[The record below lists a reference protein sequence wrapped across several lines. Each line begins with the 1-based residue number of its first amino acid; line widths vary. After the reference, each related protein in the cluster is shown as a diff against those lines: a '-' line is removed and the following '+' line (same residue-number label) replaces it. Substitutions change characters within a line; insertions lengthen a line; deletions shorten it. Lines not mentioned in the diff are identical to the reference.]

1 MKLILNE
8 EQVMLK
14 DMAEGFLRT
23 SAPVD
28 QLRQLRDEENPDGFD
43 RSTWAEMAEMGW
55 AGVLTPEEHGGV
67 GLGLV
72 EAGVI
77 AEQMGRTLTASPFM
91 STAVLGAT
99 AINGFGSDEQ
109 KNEWLPGMAAGE
121 KITAVAVDEGRKHQP
136 FAVATTAERAGNG
149 FRLNGKKSF
158 VMDAHVADALIVSAR
173 TSGNVGDED
182 GITLFI
188 VPRDADGITVDK
200 LAMVDSRNTARVDLD
215 NVDVTAGA
223 VLGEVDGGA
232 KALRKILNAG
242 RAVLAAEMSGSAQ
255 ETFGRSVEYM
265 KERKQFG
272 ALIGSF
278 QSLQHRAAHLY
289 SEMEM
294 AKSLILKSLMALDAD
309 APEAQELT
317 HAAKAKI
324 GQVAQLAAQEGVQWH
339 GGVGMTDAVDIG
351 FFMKRVRVAE
361 AYLGDSNYHANEF
374 ARLRGY

>member
-1 MKLILNE
+1 MKLVLNE
-8 EQVMLK
+8 EQIMLK
-14 DMAEGFLRT
+14 DMAEGFLT
-23 SAPVD
+23 QSAPVD
-28 QLRQLRDEENPDGFD
+28 QLRKLRDEGNPDGFD
-43 RSTWAEMAEMGW
+43 RATWAAMAEMGW

-72 EAGVI
+72 EAGVL

-99 AINGFGSDEQ
+99 AINGFGTDEQ
-109 KNEWLPGMAAGE
+109 KAEWLPGMAAGE

-136 FAVATTAERAGNG
+136 FAVATTAERSGNG

-158 VMDAHVADALIVSAR
+158 VMDAHIADALVISAR
-173 TSGNVGDED
+173 TSGNPGDED

-188 VPRDADGITVDK
+188 VPRDADGVTVNK
-200 LAMVDSRNTARVDLD
+200 LNMVDSRNTARVNLE

-232 KALRKILNAG
+232 KALRKMLNAG

-309 APEAQELT
+309 VPEAQELT

-324 GQVAQLAAQEGVQWH
+324 GQIAQLATQEGVQWH
-339 GGVGMTDAVDIG
+339 GGIGMTDDVDIG

-361 AYLGDSNYHANEF
+361 AYLGDSNYHMNEF

>member
-1 MKLILNE
+1 MKLVLNE

-14 DMAEGFLRT
+14 DMAEGFLT
-23 SAPVD
+23 QSAPVA
-28 QLRQLRDEENPDGFD
+28 QLRKLRDDKNADGFD
-43 RSTWAEMAEMGW
+43 RVTWAAMAEMGW
-55 AGVLTPEEHGGV
+55 AGVLTPEDHGGV

-109 KNEWLPGMAAGE
+109 KSEWLPGMASGE
-121 KITAVAVDEGRKHQP
+121 KITAVAVDEGRKHNP
-136 FAVATTAERAGNG
+136 FGVTTTAERSGNG

-158 VMDAHVADALIVSAR
+158 VMDAHIADALIVSAR
-173 TSGNVGDED
+173 TSGNAGDED

-188 VPRDADGITVDK
+188 VPRDADGVTVDK
-200 LAMVDSRNTARVDLD
+200 LNMVDSRNTARVDLD

-223 VLGEVDGGA
+223 VLGDVDGGA
-232 KALRKILNAG
+232 KALRRILNAG
-242 RAVLAAEMSGSAQ
+242 RAVLSAEMSGSAQ

-309 APEAQELT
+309 APEAEELT

-339 GGVGMTDAVDIG
+339 GGVGMTDDVDIG

>member
-1 MKLILNE
+1 MKLLLND
-8 EQVMLK
+8 EQIMLK
-14 DMAEGFLRT
+14 DMAEGFLT
-23 SAPVD
+23 QSAPVA
-28 QLRQLRDEENPDGFD
+28 QLRKLRDEANPDGFD
-43 RSTWAEMAEMGW
+43 RSTWAAMAQMGW

-109 KNEWLPGMAAGE
+109 KAEWLPGMAAGE

-136 FAVATTAERAGNG
+136 FGVVTTAERAGDG

-158 VMDAHVADALIVSAR
+158 VMDAHVADVLIVSAR

-182 GITLFI
+182 GITLFL
-188 VPRDADGITVDK
+188 VLRDAKGVTVEK
-200 LAMVDSRNTARVDLD
+200 LDMVDSRNTARVDLD
-215 NVDVTAGA
+215 GVDVTAGA
-223 VLGEVDGGA
+223 VIGEVDGGA

-272 ALIGSF
+272 SLIGSF

-294 AKSLILKSLMALDAD
+294 VKSLILKSLMALDAD
-309 APEAQELT
+309 VPEAQELT
-317 HAAKAKI
+317 HAAKAKV
-324 GQVAQLAAQEGVQWH
+324 GQVAQLATQEGVQWH
-339 GGVGMTDAVDIG
+339 GGIGMTDDVDIG